1 MRNDPSENRKL
12 SHYLPTTTYYLLMDG
27 EGKAGGRACTRIL
40 VMGSREVSWYGTV
53 RSSQVRS
60 GTNIHY
66 LVADLD
72 TMDD

>member
-12 SHYLPTTTYYLLMDG
+12 SHYLLTTYYLLMDG
-27 EGKAGGRACTRIL
+27 EWKAGGRVCTRIL
-40 VMGSREVSWYGTV
+40 VMGSRQVSPYGTV

-72 TMDD
+72 TT